1 MLENDAAAAADVEEE
16 GKSSSTSLANT
27 MVEVNRERNKW
38 VIKGVYSK
46 GT

>member
-1 MLENDAAAAADVEEE
+1 MLENDAAAADVVEEE
-16 GKSSSTSLANT
+16 GKSSSTSLAST